1 MSIYLDYNASS
12 PIKEEVIEYMV
23 QVYRNSYGNAD
34 SRTHIYGENARNIV
48 ENARKDIADL
58 IGVHAAEVFF
68 TSGSTESNN
77 IALLGLKQY
86 ANDVGKKHIIVSSI
100 EHKAVLEAARS
111 MEKEGYKVDYV
122 DPESNGRVDPQRV
135 LGLITNDTLLVS
147 IMHVNNETGVIQP
160 VKEIGDIL
168 SDRGILFH
176 IDATQSVG
184 KMVDEVRELKYDMM
198 TFSAH
203 KMYGPQGIGALVL
216 RKKKYKLPPVK
227 SIMYGGAQEHG
238 IRPGT
243 LPVALIAGFGLACK
257 IASNDY
263 KVNKVKCKKIKDII
277 LQILDKSGLKYVIN
291 GDDKFSIEN
300 TINICLKGISSEA
313 LMLYSKQ
320 YCGISNG
327 SACNSTKYTPSYVL
341 KAMGIDL
348 EDIKCSLRISWG
360 PETDEEQV
368 RDNFS
373 ELLQIARELAY

>member
-1 MSIYLDYNASS
+1 MGIYLDYNASS
-12 PIKEEVIEYMV
+12 PINKDVIEYMV
-23 QVYRNSYGNAD
+23 DVYSNSYGNAD

-58 IGVHAAEVFF
+58 IGVQAGEVFF

-86 ANDVGKKHIIVSSI
+86 ANDVNKKHIIISSI

-111 MEKEGYKVDYV
+111 MEREGYKVDYV
-122 DPESNGRVDPQRV
+122 NPESNGRIDPKRV
-135 LGLITNDTLLVS
+135 LGLVSEDTLLVS

-160 VKEIGDIL
+160 VKEIGDAL
-168 SDRGILFH
+168 LHQDVLFH

-184 KMVDEVRELKYDMM
+184 KMVEEVRELQYDMM

-203 KMYGPQGIGALVL
+203 KMYGPQGVGALVL
-216 RKKKYKLPPVK
+216 KKKRYKLPPIK
-227 SIMYGGAQEHG
+227 PIMYGGSQEHG

-243 LPVALIAGFGLACK
+243 LPVALIAGFGLASK
-257 IASNDY
+257 IANNTY
-263 KVNKVKCKKIKDII
+263 KESKKKCKNIKESI
-277 LQILDKSGLKYVIN
+277 LRMLDESELEYIIN
-291 GDDKFSIEN
+291 GDENSSIEN

-327 SACNSTKYTPSYVL
+327 SACNSTKYNPSYVL
-341 KAMGIDL
+341 KAMGMEL

-360 PETDEEQV
+360 PDIDTNEVQE
-368 RDNFS
+368 NFS
-373 ELLQIARELAY
+373 ELLRVARELAY